1 VDSFVGAD
9 RRLAVALD
17 SPSPPYD
24 LVVVVDCGPT
34 LGGLFIAAMFAA
46 DAVLLVSEPAANAL
60 EGLPRTIALA
70 ASVAAQRSPDV
81 RPVPFGVLPTS
92 VARETRQSEL
102 LERRL

>member
-1 VDSFVGAD
+1 VDSFGGVD

-24 LVVVVDCGPT
+24 LVVVNCGPT
-34 LGGLFIAAMFAA
+34 LGGLFVAAMFAA

-70 ASVAAQRSPDV
+70 PPLRRSAP
-81 RPVPFGVLPTS
+81 PTS
-92 VARETRQSEL
+92 DRCCSGCCRPASLARLGQSEL

>member
-9 RRLAVALD
+9 QRLAVALD

-24 LVVVVDCGPT
+24 LVVVD
-34 LGGLFIAAMFAA
+34 GLFVAAMFAA

-70 ASVAAQRSPDV
+70 PSVQAQRSPDV
-81 RPVPFGVLPTS
+81 RPVLFGVLPTS